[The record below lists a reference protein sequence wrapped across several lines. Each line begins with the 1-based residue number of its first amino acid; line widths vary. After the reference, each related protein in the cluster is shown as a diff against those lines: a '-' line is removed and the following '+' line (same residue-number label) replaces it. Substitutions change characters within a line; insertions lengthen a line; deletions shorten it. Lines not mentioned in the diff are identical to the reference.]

1 MAPPDAYVRPR
12 GAALP
17 PREGRRGPPSPSRLV
32 AAPTAWRSR
41 RPGSEERVDGAARRL
56 RPPAGRGAAAEGGPP
71 RAVAAR
77 HLLANAL

>member
-32 AAPTAWRSR
+32 AAADEDAN
-41 RPGSEERVDGAARRL
+41 G
-56 RPPAGRGAAAEGGPP
+56 EGE
-71 RAVAAR
+71 ATE
-77 HLLANAL
+77 

>member
-32 AAPTAWRSR
+32 SLFSPRVADVGAVRRSWDWR
-41 RPGSEERVDGAARRL
+41 RPFRHVCVPARAGVVLDTRPWAKLGSTKT
-56 RPPAGRGAAAEGGPP
+56 
-71 RAVAAR
+71 
-77 HLLANAL
+77 